1 MLDKQSS
8 ANRLGSIRKQ
18 KIYPS
23 ENQREYYVRAGK
35 EATSIL
41 TRERWTGKRTTN
53 NLSSVQEAAPS
64 GPSDKIKKE
73 HHRKQNIT
81 DNIECKMSLLKH
93 QQMQAKRT
101 SKHCICIASLRE
113 QESRESAFRDISKKN
128 WQKKNNQNWNKEVW
142 QSRFN

>member
-1 MLDKQSS
+1 MLDEQSS

-23 ENQREYYVRAGK
+23 GNQREYYVRAGK

-53 NLSSVQEAAPS
+53 KAAPS

-81 DNIECKMSLLKH
+81 DNIECKMLLNV
-93 QQMQAKRT
+93 
-101 SKHCICIASLRE
+101 IEASTDASE
-113 QESRESAFRDISKKN
+113 T
-128 WQKKNNQNWNKEVW
+128 
-142 QSRFN
+142 